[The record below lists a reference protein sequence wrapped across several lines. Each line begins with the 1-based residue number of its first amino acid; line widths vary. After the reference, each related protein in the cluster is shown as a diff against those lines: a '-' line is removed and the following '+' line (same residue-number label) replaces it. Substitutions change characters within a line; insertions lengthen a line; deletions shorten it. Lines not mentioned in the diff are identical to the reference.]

1 MDPPDKARCT
11 PLFKA
16 AANGGI
22 ETVQLLL
29 ERGAD
34 VTFKSVEQKS
44 VLHAAV
50 QHAGVM
56 ELLLKV
62 GLHALFTF
70 CNVKHTSSKKWREK
84 LPIPNCICS
93 SLSR

>member
-1 MDPPDKARCT
+1 MATQGASVDPPDRSLCT

-16 AANGGI
+16 AEKGGVNTI
-22 ETVQLLL
+22 QLLL

-34 VTFKSVEQKS
+34 VTVKNLNQRS

-50 QHAGVM
+50 PHAEAM

-62 GLHALFTF
+62 
-70 CNVKHTSSKKWREK
+70 
-84 LPIPNCICS
+84 
-93 SLSR
+93 

>member
-1 MDPPDKARCT
+1 MTFLLRNGLFKYSFQRQLCVITTQGASVDPPDKARCT

-16 AANGGI
+16 AANGGV

-34 VTFKSVEQKS
+34 VTVKSVAQKS

-50 QHAGVM
+50 RHTEVM
-56 ELLLKV
+56 QLLLKV
-62 GLHALFTF
+62 CLQ
-70 CNVKHTSSKKWREK
+70 
-84 LPIPNCICS
+84 
-93 SLSR
+93 

>member
-1 MDPPDKARCT
+1 MCCT

-16 AANGGI
+16 ATKGGTD
-22 ETVQLLL
+22 TVQLLL

-34 VTFKSVEQKS
+34 VTTKNVEQQS

-50 QHAGVM
+50 PHVNVM

-62 GLHALFTF
+62 G
-70 CNVKHTSSKKWREK
+70 S
-84 LPIPNCICS
+84 I
-93 SLSR
+93 

>member
-1 MDPPDKARCT
+1 MDPPDKERCT

-34 VTFKSVEQKS
+34 VTLKSVAQKS

-50 QHAGVM
+50 QHPGVM

-62 GLHALFTF
+62 
-70 CNVKHTSSKKWREK
+70 C
-84 LPIPNCICS
+84 
-93 SLSR
+93 LS

>member
-1 MDPPDKARCT
+1 MDPPDKARST

-16 AANGGI
+16 AANGGV

-34 VTFKSVEQKS
+34 VTVKTVEQRS

-50 QHAGVM
+50 PHVGVM
-56 ELLLKV
+56 ELLLK
-62 GLHALFTF
+62 A
-70 CNVKHTSSKKWREK
+70 
-84 LPIPNCICS
+84 
-93 SLSR
+93 

>member
-1 MDPPDKARCT
+1 MDPPDRVLCT

-16 AANGGI
+16 AEKGGVDTI
-22 ETVQLLL
+22 QLLL

-34 VTFKSVEQKS
+34 VTVKSVEQRS

-50 QHAGVM
+50 PYAGAM

-62 GLHALFTF
+62 
-70 CNVKHTSSKKWREK
+70 S
-84 LPIPNCICS
+84 
-93 SLSR
+93 

>member
-1 MDPPDKARCT
+1 MDPPDRARCT

-16 AANGGI
+16 AAKGGVD
-22 ETVQLLL
+22 TVQLLL

-34 VTFKSVEQKS
+34 VTVKSVEQRS

-50 QHAGVM
+50 PHTSVM

-62 GLHALFTF
+62 CDH
-70 CNVKHTSSKKWREK
+70 
-84 LPIPNCICS
+84 NCV
-93 SLSR
+93 RH

>member
-34 VTFKSVEQKS
+34 VTFKSVELRS

-50 QHAGVM
+50 QHSDVM

-62 GLHALFTF
+62 GFHALFTQKRKIYITP
-70 CNVKHTSSKKWREK
+70 NSKMTAFVP
-84 LPIPNCICS
+84 LFQDNTYLI
-93 SLSR
+93 

>member
-1 MDPPDKARCT
+1 MDPPDRARCT

-16 AANGGI
+16 AAKGGVD
-22 ETVQLLL
+22 TVQLLL

-34 VTFKSVEQKS
+34 VTVKSVEQRS

-50 QHAGVM
+50 PHTSVM

-62 GLHALFTF
+62 CKRKFVLFTTSRF
-70 CNVKHTSSKKWREK
+70 CSVIS
-84 LPIPNCICS
+84 
-93 SLSR
+93 